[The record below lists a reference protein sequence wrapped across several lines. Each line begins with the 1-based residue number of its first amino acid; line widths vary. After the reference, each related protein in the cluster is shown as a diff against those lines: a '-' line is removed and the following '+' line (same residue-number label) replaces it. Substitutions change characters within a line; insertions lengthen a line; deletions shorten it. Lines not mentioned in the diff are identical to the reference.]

1 MKKYKFILS
10 LICATSLF
18 VGINAHSQDIK
29 MVEFTTQPS
38 TVLKKAIRKTL
49 KNKIDKFYKEY
60 QYIPY
65 LQYGFVDLN
74 SDRKNEIVVRFA
86 EEYEFRD
93 RHNNIDTHV
102 FAQTS
107 KGLVQIL
114 ETQAFSIGIGPRDH
128 TALNQIY
135 AYKGKSQRRYERFGW
150 DGKREYK
157 KTK

>member
-1 MKKYKFILS
+1 MSTLFIS
-10 LICATSLF
+10 MSTLF
-18 VGINAHSQDIK
+18 ISMSAHSQDVK
-29 MVEFTTQPS
+29 MVEFTTKPS
-38 TVLKKAIRKTL
+38 PALKKAVRASL
-49 KNKIDKFYKEY
+49 NEKINNFYKEY
-60 QYIPY
+60 SYIPY

-86 EEYEFRD
+86 EAYEFRD
-93 RHNNIDTHV
+93 RQDNLDTHV

-114 ETQAFSIGIGPRDH
+114 ETRAFSIGIGPRDH
-128 TALNQIY
+128 TALHQIY

-157 KTK
+157 KIK

>member
-1 MKKYKFILS
+1 MKKHQFILGF
-10 LICATSLF
+10 ICAASLF
-18 VGINAHSQDIK
+18 MGVSAHSQDIK
-29 MVEFTTQPS
+29 MVEFTTKPS
-38 TVLKKAIRKTL
+38 LALKKAVRKSL
-49 KNKIDKFYKEY
+49 DEKINKFYKEY
-60 QYIPY
+60 SYIPY

-74 SDRKNEIVVRFA
+74 SDHKNEIIVRFA

-93 RHNNIDTHV
+93 RHNNVDTHI

-114 ETQAFSIGIGPRDH
+114 ETQAFSIGIAPRDH